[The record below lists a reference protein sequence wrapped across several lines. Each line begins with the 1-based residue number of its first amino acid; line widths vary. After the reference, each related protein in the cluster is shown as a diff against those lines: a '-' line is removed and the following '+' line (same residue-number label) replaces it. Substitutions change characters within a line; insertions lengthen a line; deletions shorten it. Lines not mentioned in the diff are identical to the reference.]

1 MRTVNDLIKDLQQ
14 LVEQDAK
21 IGSLPIVYASDE
33 EGNEYQKV
41 ENNVALAQ
49 VEDIEDYFLELVG
62 YYDEDS
68 IIDYKDVNCVV
79 IN

>member
-1 MRTVNDLIKDLQQ
+1 MIYKEGYIENEQ
-14 LVEQDAK
+14 LK
-21 IGSLPIVYASDE
+21 FR
-33 EGNEYQKV
+33 NEKVIDYQKV
-41 ENNVALAQ
+41 QNNVALAQ

-68 IIDYKDVNCVV
+68 MINYKDVNCVI